1 MSKKNVVT
9 IKLFLFFLFALEQS
23 ISYYYYVQP
32 PLLSNKKIRR
42 VDLQISASYF
52 IELEYIKLLF
62 NRYNNLV
69 WYKDNYLQEIKLF

>member
-23 ISYYYYVQP
+23 ISYYYYVQL

-69 WYKDNYLQEIKLF
+69 WYKHNYLQEIKLF